1 MGGSDG
7 GRRLTLIDRDSV
19 ATFATLVRLPN
30 LFTAPPDVIAGA
42 ALATGAGYSVAE
54 AGAGTSSTA
63 SVGGLALASMLLYA
77 AGTTL
82 NDYFDVDEDARERS
96 DRPIPAGKI
105 TPSAALTVGIVLL
118 LSGVGVATV
127 VAGIVSGAVAGA
139 LALAILLYDGV
150 LKGTTIGFL
159 CMGCTRALNVL
170 LGATV
175 TAASSLAL
183 PPRLLAVIGVI
194 LVYIA
199 SVTYMAEYE
208 TAGDGAA
215 EQHQGRSAVIGAIG
229 GVGIATLG
237 VLGLLSVHP
246 PSLIEAVSS
255 IGLLVLFLVWS
266 GRPLRAAYVNPG
278 PETIGP
284 AVGACVVSLISLD
297 AAIAATSGVGWGL
310 AALTFGVPALGLSRA
325 FNVT

>member
-1 MGGSDG
+1 MGGSDS
-7 GRRLTLIDRDSV
+7 GRGLTLIDRDSV
-19 ATFATLVRLPN
+19 AAFATLVRLPN

-82 NDYFDVDEDARERS
+82 NDYFDADEDARERP

-105 TPSAALTVGIVLL
+105 TPSAAFTVGVALL
-118 LSGVGVATV
+118 LGGIGIATV
-127 VAGIVSGAVAGA
+127 VAGMLAGAVAGA
-139 LALAILLYDGV
+139 LALAVLLYDGV

-175 TAASSLAL
+175 TAVSPLAL
-183 PPRLLAVIGVI
+183 PPRVLAVTGVV

-215 EQHQGRSAVIGAIG
+215 EQDRGRSAVIGAIG
-229 GVGIATLG
+229 GVGIAILG
-237 VLGLLSVHP
+237 VLGLLSVHT
-246 PSLIEAVSS
+246 PSPVEAASTM
-255 IGLLVLFLVWS
+255 GLLVVFLVWS
-266 GRPLRAAYVNPG
+266 GQPLRAAYVDPG

-284 AVGACVVSLISLD
+284 AVGACVVGLIGLD
-297 AAIAATSGVGWGL
+297 AAIAATSGASWGF
-310 AALTFGVPALGLSRA
+310 AALAFGIPAIGLSRA